1 MARPLGGVP
10 LVRDRLPDPDHH
22 RDERVISRVG
32 IAVGPPRPREGTR
45 GDETLVVGDRNGLPI
60 VSIHRSPATLAA
72 TASATIV
79 LAAARNVASTSALSP
94 LEDVLLEGADYKVLV
109 RSIGNGFTL
118 LAVLVGDVNLG
129 MAKLLMAHQAREIGE
144 LLEMLG

>member
-1 MARPLGGVP
+1 MIRTIAETSASSAESELQSV
-10 LVRDRLPDPDHH
+10 LRDLAK
-22 RDERVISRVG
+22 EL
-32 IAVGPPRPREGTR
+32 EGTQ
-45 GDETLVVGDRNGLPI
+45 TLVVGDRNALPI
-60 VSIHRSPATLAA
+60 VSNHRGPATLAA

-129 MAKLLMAHQAREIGE
+129 MAKLLMAHKAREIGE

>member
-1 MARPLGGVP
+1 M
-10 LVRDRLPDPDHH
+10 
-22 RDERVISRVG
+22 
-32 IAVGPPRPREGTR
+32 
-45 GDETLVVGDRNGLPI
+45 GDRNGLPI
-60 VSIHRSPATLAA
+60 VSIHRGPATLAA

-79 LAAARNVASTSALSP
+79 LAAARNVAWTSALSP

-129 MAKLLMAHQAREIGE
+129 MGKLLMAHQAREIGE